1 MKDRVKNTHICCNC
15 KYWEGVENL
24 GECSCP
30 KFVCPDSVGDDAA
43 ELEMDGM
50 AQYRNGMSGLF
61 ITGRLFGCIHFK
73 EIK

>member
-1 MKDRVKNTHICCNC
+1 MEKICRNC
-15 KYWEGVENL
+15 KYWEGVGYK

-30 KFVCPDSVGDDAA
+30 KFVCPDSDGDDAA

-61 ITGRLFGCIHFK
+61 ITGRLFGCIHFTGR
-73 EIK
+73 